1 MSISA
6 SMVKELRQKT
16 GAGMMDCKK
25 ALTETDGDM
34 EKAVDYLRE
43 KGLSKAE
50 KKADRVAAEGLTTV
64 RVEGNTAVL
73 LELNCETDFVAKNE
87 AFQRFL
93 ADLAA
98 HLLKERP
105 TSVEEAL
112 EQKMDGEKTV
122 RETLQELIARIG
134 ENMNLRRFQLVDKT
148 DQDTFGAYIHMG
160 GKISVLAVLTNT
172 ANQEVAKDIAMHI
185 AAINP
190 RYISRDDISAE
201 DVAKEREVLK
211 QQALNEGK
219 PEHIVEKMVEGRL
232 NKFYK
237 EVSLLEQE
245 FVKDPDISVQK
256 YLEQEGKDVSVRAF
270 FRYELGEGIEKK
282 EDNFVDEVMSQVK
295 KQS

>member
-172 ANQEVAKDIAMHI
+172 TNQEVAKDIAMHI

-219 PEHIVEKMVEGRL
+219 PKHIVEKMVEGRL

>member
-87 AFQRFL
+87 AFQRYL

-172 ANQEVAKDIAMHI
+172 TNQEVAKDIAMHI

>member
-172 ANQEVAKDIAMHI
+172 TNQEVAKDIAMHI

>member
-1 MSISA
+1 
-6 SMVKELRQKT
+6 
-16 GAGMMDCKK
+16 
-25 ALTETDGDM
+25 
-34 EKAVDYLRE
+34 
-43 KGLSKAE
+43 
-50 KKADRVAAEGLTTV
+50 
-64 RVEGNTAVL
+64 
-73 LELNCETDFVAKNE
+73 KNE

-172 ANQEVAKDIAMHI
+172 TNQEVAKDIAMHI

-256 YLEQEGKDVSVRAF
+256 Y
-270 FRYELGEGIEKK
+270 
-282 EDNFVDEVMSQVK
+282 
-295 KQS
+295 